1 MKIPAGQKISY
12 DVTFLEMM
20 KRPSFGWPTF
30 DDAHTVQ
37 VNEKKECSLKYFLSI
52 YGEVGKK
59 FEWTDQFLNGSDK
72 VLAFLKSQ
80 KVKFFELNVNSS
92 VAGFFMLDFREKWVC
107 DLAYFGLIEGYIG
120 KGLGSYM
127 LSYAIL
133 TAWERN
139 IKIMSVNYKAIA
151 KKLKFEG
158 RAFINGK
165 YVNAIDGKKFETI
178 NPATGEKLCAVAK
191 CNHKDV
197 NLAVKVSRK
206 AFNSGVWSK
215 SSPEHRKEVLL
226 KFAELL
232 RKHGDENSVLEC
244 VDTGKLIADCINEVA
259 NDAPMH
265 FQWYGELIDKVFGK
279 IGPTEPSIT
288 SLIVKE
294 PIGVVAGIVPWN
306 FPLMM
311 AVWKMAPALAAGCSV
326 IIKPAEDT
334 PLTAIRVAQ
343 IGKEAGIPDGV
354 LNVLPGYG
362 DVGEA
367 LGRHKDVD
375 AVSFTGSTEVGGYF
389 LKYSSESNLKPVALE
404 MGGKSPFIVLE
415 DAKIT
420 DDLIDNAI
428 NSAFW
433 NGGQNCSANMR
444 QIVHKK
450 VKDEFLDKV
459 IKKVKKLKVGDPL
472 DLKSNMGSMI
482 SKGHLQT
489 VDGYIQKGI
498 DEGAKLLSGGVS
510 NNKQKGFYAKPTLF
524 DGLKENMTI
533 AQEEIFGPVLGVLT
547 VKNDEEALKV
557 ASNSKYGLHASVFTQ
572 DINRAFHL
580 AKSLPCGTVSVN
592 TFSEGDIKTPFGGYK
607 QSGSL
612 SRDQGTE
619 ALNSFLQTKTIWI
632 SHN

>member
-1 MKIPAGQKISY
+1 MTSA
-12 DVTFLEMM
+12 
-20 KRPSFGWPTF
+20 
-30 DDAHTVQ
+30 
-37 VNEKKECSLKYFLSI
+37 
-52 YGEVGKK
+52 
-59 FEWTDQFLNGSDK
+59 
-72 VLAFLKSQ
+72 
-80 KVKFFELNVNSS
+80 
-92 VAGFFMLDFREKWVC
+92 
-107 DLAYFGLIEGYIG
+107 
-120 KGLGSYM
+120 
-127 LSYAIL
+127 
-133 TAWERN
+133 
-139 IKIMSVNYKAIA
+139 NYKDIA
-151 KKLKFEG
+151 NKIKFEG

-165 YVNAIDGKKFETI
+165 YVDAIDGDKFESI
-178 NPATGEKLCAVAK
+178 NPATGEKLCSVAK
-191 CNHKDV
+191 CNSKDV
-197 NLAVKVSRK
+197 DLAVKVSRK
-206 AFNSGVWSK
+206 AFNSGVWSRT
-215 SSPEHRKEVLL
+215 SPEFRKDVLL

-232 RKHGDENSVLEC
+232 RDHGVENSVLEC
-244 VDTGKLIADCINEVA
+244 IDTGKLIGDCINEVA

-279 IGPTEPSIT
+279 VGPTEPSLT

-294 PIGVVAGIVPWN
+294 PIGIVAGVVPWN

-343 IGKEAGIPDGV
+343 IAREAGIPDGV
-354 LNVLPGYG
+354 LNDVPGCG

-367 LGRHKDVD
+367 LGRHDDVD
-375 AVSFTGSTEVGGYF
+375 AVSFTGSTEVGGLF
-389 LKYSSESNLKPVALE
+389 MKYSGESNLKTIGLE

-415 DAKIT
+415 DAKIN
-420 DDLIDNAI
+420 DDLINNAI

-444 QIVHKK
+444 QIIHSK

-459 IKKVKKLKVGDPL
+459 TKKVKALKVGDPL
-472 DLKSNMGSMI
+472 DPTSNMGSMI
-482 SKGHLQT
+482 SKKHLAT
-489 VDGYIQKGI
+489 VDGFIQKGI
-498 DEGAKLLSGGVS
+498 DEGAKLLFGGVS
-510 NNKQKGFYAKPTLF
+510 GKEQKGFYAKPTLF

-533 AQEEIFGPVLGVLT
+533 AQEEIFGPVLGILT
-547 VKNDEEALKV
+547 IKDTDEALKV

-572 DINRAFHL
+572 DIDKAFHL

-619 ALNSFLQTKTIWI
+619 ALNQYLQTKTIWI
-632 SHN
+632 SHS

>member
-1 MKIPAGQKISY
+1 MS
-12 DVTFLEMM
+12 T
-20 KRPSFGWPTF
+20 
-30 DDAHTVQ
+30 
-37 VNEKKECSLKYFLSI
+37 NKYKSI
-52 YGEVGKK
+52 V
-59 FEWTDQFLNGSDK
+59 S
-72 VLAFLKSQ
+72 
-80 KVKFFELNVNSS
+80 
-92 VAGFFMLDFREKWVC
+92 
-107 DLAYFGLIEGYIG
+107 
-120 KGLGSYM
+120 
-127 LSYAIL
+127 
-133 TAWERN
+133 
-139 IKIMSVNYKAIA
+139 
-151 KKLKFEG
+151 KLKLEG

-178 NPATGEKLCAVAK
+178 NPASGKKLCVVAK

-197 NLAVKVSRK
+197 DLAVKVSRK
-206 AFNSGVWSK
+206 AFNSGVWSR

-244 VDTGKLIADCINEVA
+244 IDTGKLVTDCINEVA

-294 PIGVVAGIVPWN
+294 PIGVIAGIVPWN

-533 AQEEIFGPVLGVLT
+533 AKEEIFGPVLGVLT

-572 DINRAFHL
+572 DIDRAFHL
-580 AKSLPCGTVSVN
+580 AKNLPCGTVSVN

>member
-1 MKIPAGQKISY
+1 MA
-12 DVTFLEMM
+12 
-20 KRPSFGWPTF
+20 
-30 DDAHTVQ
+30 
-37 VNEKKECSLKYFLSI
+37 
-52 YGEVGKK
+52 
-59 FEWTDQFLNGSDK
+59 
-72 VLAFLKSQ
+72 
-80 KVKFFELNVNSS
+80 
-92 VAGFFMLDFREKWVC
+92 
-107 DLAYFGLIEGYIG
+107 
-120 KGLGSYM
+120 
-127 LSYAIL
+127 
-133 TAWERN
+133 
-139 IKIMSVNYKAIA
+139 VNYKSIA
-151 KKLKFEG
+151 QKLKFEG

-165 YVNAIDGKKFETI
+165 YVNAIDGEKFETI
-178 NPATGEKLCAVAK
+178 NPATGKKLCSVAK
-191 CNHKDV
+191 CNYKDV
-197 NLAVKVSRK
+197 DLAVKVSRK

-232 RKHGDENSVLEC
+232 RKHGNENSVLEC
-244 VDTGKLIADCINEVA
+244 VDTGKLVTDCINEVA

-279 IGPTEPSIT
+279 VGPTEPSIT

-334 PLTAIRVAQ
+334 PLTAIRVARIAQ
-343 IGKEAGIPDGV
+343 EAGIPDGV

-415 DAKIT
+415 DAKIN

-450 VKDEFLDKV
+450 VKDEFLHRV
-459 IKKVKKLKVGDPL
+459 IKKVKKIKVGDPL
-472 DLKSNMGSMI
+472 DVKSNMGSMI

-489 VDGYIQKGI
+489 VDGYIQSGI
-498 DEGAKLLSGGVS
+498 DEGAKLLSGGIS
-510 NNKQKGFYAKPTLF
+510 DSKQKGFYAKPTLF

-533 AQEEIFGPVLGVLT
+533 AQEEIFGPVLGILT

-580 AKSLPCGTVSVN
+580 AKSLPCGTISVN

-632 SHN
+632 SHS